1 MTLGSVIA
9 NGTELVLTVG
19 KDGTNA
25 IPVGAVCIRDGAS
38 SPKSYKLCP
47 ATTLQVGPFVVC
59 VNKAAAIADRTFAAA
74 FPGTLVV
81 VKAQGAIDVGAEVQ
95 NSATVAG
102 SVMAWVATTQT
113 ASYVQAD
120 VIAGINDMRRIVG
133 RYIGHENEMVGASAT
148 SPGPASAAADG
159 DNIVIRLG
167 GN

>member
-25 IPVGAVCIRDGAS
+25 IPLGAVCIRDTAS
-38 SPKSYKLCP
+38 TPKSYKLCP
-47 ATTLQVGPFVVC
+47 ATTLQTGPFVVC
-59 VNKAAAIADRTFAAA
+59 VNKAAAAADRAFAGA

-81 VKAQGAIDVGAEVQ
+81 VKAQGVIEIGTEVQ

-102 SVMAWVATTQT
+102 AVMAFAQSTATTPT
-113 ASYVQAD
+113 GAEVNAVRD
-120 VIAGINDMRRIVG
+120 DRLRVVG
-133 RYIGHENEMVGASAT
+133 RYIGHEDEMTGAKTAT
-148 SPGPASAAADG
+148 AAADT

>member
-25 IPVGAVCIRDGAS
+25 IPLGAVCIRDTAS

-47 ATTLQVGPFVVC
+47 ATTLQTGPFVVC

-81 VKAQGAIDVGAEVQ
+81 VKAQGAIEVGTEVQ

-102 SVMAWVATTQT
+102 SVMAFAQSTATTPT
-113 ASYVQAD
+113 GAECNAIRDDRLRV
-120 VIAGINDMRRIVG
+120 VG
-133 RYIGHENEMVGASAT
+133 RYIAHENEMVGSSST